1 MNSKHLA
8 LVSLLELFSKA
19 LPRPSFHRPG
29 VPRASIHRA
38 SKRDYEHK
46 HGKGF
51 FHRKEVIPTQHE
63 RVIMGRAARL
73 GISVHEYQIRFP

>member
-1 MNSKHLA
+1 MKLKHIA

-29 VPRASIHRA
+29 VPRASIHTA
-38 SKRDYEHK
+38 SKRGYEHK

-51 FHRKEVIPTQHE
+51 IHRTEVLPTQHE
-63 RVIMGRAARL
+63 RVVAGRKARDPHYV
-73 GISVHEYQIRFP
+73 GR